1 MWLIFITHNKEENWC
16 RTHAGSFDLSWPKL
30 WKTFWKALGYVK
42 AYTGISFFWMSFQSQ
57 AIWWKLSVPLL
68 ELVTILK
75 ISHFVWQK
83 LLFFQLSD
91 IICCLQHG
99 SASVLINRHPLT
111 FSCPI
116 LVAIICLQVPVFYSD
131 ILAISGVGC
140 RKMRSTAVD
149 FVDGFL
155 IKLSVEL

>member
-1 MWLIFITHNKEENWC
+1 MLFT
-16 RTHAGSFDLSWPKL
+16 T
-30 WKTFWKALGYVK
+30 
-42 AYTGISFFWMSFQSQ
+42 
-57 AIWWKLSVPLL
+57 
-68 ELVTILK
+68 
-75 ISHFVWQK
+75 WQC
-83 LLFFQLSD
+83 
-91 IICCLQHG
+91 IC
-99 SASVLINRHPLT
+99 VNRHPLT

-131 ILAISGVGC
+131 TLAISGVGC